1 MKRLHVHISVKELGK
16 SIAFYST
23 LFDAQPSVEKNDY
36 AKWMLDDPAV
46 NFAISTSGEKAGLDH
61 LGFQVDSDE
70 ALEAVH
76 QQLDAAAVAGHSEN
90 EAECCYA
97 KSNKYWTMDRP
108 ESLGKTFTAWSK
120 LRPSA
125 RMTISKPAAILVKTT
140 TRVLAAAVEGD

>member
-97 KSNKYWTMDRP
+97 KSNKYWTMDP
-108 ESLGKTFTAWSK
+108 AGIPWENFHSLEQIETFGKDDHIKACCNPRQNDDK
-120 LRPSA
+120 GA
-125 RMTISKPAAILVKTT
+125 RCC
-140 TRVLAAAVEGD
+140 G